1 MKILLSSL
9 FSPKS
14 DGFNIYIFL
23 PLQTIF
29 YIIIWLLS
37 QDKLIYTDE
46 VVFATDFVRVA
57 LGQWSSME
65 IPHPPLYVIL
75 GGVSTQLFGHNL
87 PAMRLV
93 GGIGYLLTLWLIPL
107 SCRCLIA
114 DPARARRASLLA
126 TFAWAIHPLALQG
139 SLLLDID
146 NTIFPPTLLLFA
158 LALLL
163 TESTSVWQRVIY
175 VGLTFAMMLW
185 VKLLPST
192 FLFAI
197 IVVVIYV
204 IRRRFVFSTLGALVL
219 GLLIFVVSLLI
230 FSLIT
235 GFPLEVVLGT
245 FLRTQNAAQSP
256 GRLLSRLIMGGGIT
270 AVWIGIPLLV
280 IFGHIVF
287 KRFMDILRNRQ
298 LHIQDLLILYVIV
311 GFIIFTIGNELP
323 MGFPRYHY
331 PLALI
336 LVIVACAELAR
347 REELFHRSKIIAA
360 FILSL
365 CCIMYFAIFV
375 PDPLL
380 PHYELTF
387 ETKDLMTRLMFGL
400 RSQVTALL
408 IPLGASLVLYRVMT
422 RKWAIVPP
430 LVSFC
435 AATWLVTT
443 ITQTH
448 AEYSTIYEYGRTG
461 GWKVAELIQQR
472 TQLDERIVAPK
483 EILWAAQRE
492 GDFVVQLLV
501 CPQCTAQSMIN
512 HFSTTKPSVY
522 VLTTKE
528 DKRYTYI
535 TRDPQFVDMLKQCY
549 DRPIVEGNYI
559 VYFRNKSICN

>member
-1 MKILLSSL
+1 MKILLSLLSSL
-9 FSPKS
+9 KTR
-14 DGFNIYIFL
+14 FNLYIFL
-23 PLQTIF
+23 SLQTVF
-29 YIIIWLLS
+29 YIIIWLLC
-37 QDKLIYTDE
+37 QNKLIYTDE
-46 VVFATDFVRVA
+46 IVFAADFMRVA
-57 LGQWSSME
+57 SGQWSSME

-75 GGVSTQLFGHNL
+75 GGLSTQLFGHNL

-93 GGIGYLLTLWLIPL
+93 GGIGYLLTLWLIPF
-107 SCRCLIA
+107 SCHYLIG
-114 DPARARRASLLA
+114 DPVRARRAGLLA
-126 TFAWAIHPLALQG
+126 TFAWSIHPLALQG

-146 NTIFPPTLLLFA
+146 NTIFPPILLLFA
-158 LALLL
+158 IVLLL
-163 TESTSVWQRVIY
+163 TESIPVWQRVIY

-185 VKLLPST
+185 IKLLPST
-192 FLFAI
+192 LLLAI

-204 IRRRFVFSTLGALVL
+204 IRRRFVFSTLGALAL

-287 KRFMDILRNRQ
+287 KRFMDILRNCR
-298 LHIQDLLILYVIV
+298 LYIQDLLILYVIA
-311 GFIIFTIGNELP
+311 GFGIFTIGNELP

-336 LVIVACAELAR
+336 LIIIVCAELAKR
-347 REELFHRSKIIAA
+347 DDLFQRPKITTM

-365 CCIMYFAIFV
+365 CCFAYFAVFA

-387 ETKDLMTRLMFGL
+387 ETKDLMTRLVFGL

-472 TQLDERIVAPK
+472 TQPDERIVAPK
-483 EILWAAQRE
+483 EILWAAQRK

-535 TRDPQFVDMLKQCY
+535 TRDPQFADMLKQCY
-549 DRPIVEGNYI
+549 DQPIVEGTYI